1 MKIVGEIPAR
11 LGSKRVKNKN
21 LRLINGKPLISYAIN
36 AAKKSKKL
44 SEIYIN
50 SESEQIGSVA
60 KKYGV
65 KFYKR
70 KPELAKDNIVS
81 DQFNYD
87 FLKNIETD
95 ILVMIN
101 PVSPLITEK
110 DIDKV
115 INYFNKNNFDS
126 VITIKEERL
135 QAFCNGKP
143 INFNP
148 KKLLPMTQDIS
159 PIQLCCWSVCVW
171 RAKTFI
177 KSFEKNGYAVFSG
190 RVGFFPLNPLK
201 AIKISTEEDF
211 KLAENLLKITARES
225 KK

>member
-1 MKIVGEIPAR
+1 MKIIGEIPAR

-36 AAKKSKKL
+36 AAKESKYL
-44 SEIYIN
+44 SEIYVN
-50 SESEQIGSVA
+50 SESKQIGNIA

-70 KPELAKDNIVS
+70 KLELAKDNIVS

-87 FLKNIETD
+87 FLKNIEAD

-101 PVSPLITEK
+101 PVSPLITGK
-110 DIDKV
+110 DIDRV
-115 INYFNKNNFDS
+115 VNYFNKNKFDTI
-126 VITIKEERL
+126 ITVKEERL
-135 QAFCNGKP
+135 QAFCRGEA

-148 KKLLPMTQDIS
+148 EELLSMTQHIP
-159 PIQLCCWSVCVW
+159 PIRLCCWSICVW
-171 RAKTFI
+171 RVKTFI

-190 RVGFFPLNPLK
+190 KIGFFPLDPLK
-201 AIKISTEEDF
+201 AIKISTEKDF
-211 KLAENLLKITARES
+211 KLAENLLKINYNS